1 MSAIAA
7 VLFGLCKSGE
17 HVIGGDQ
24 LYGRTLRLLQEDLPR
39 LGIKTS
45 LVDTTNYKNVLE
57 SITEHTKIVI
67 IELISNPT
75 LRISDII
82 NIAKVCKKN
91 NILLVVDNTF
101 TTPLTMKPL
110 DLGADVVI
118 HSITKL
124 LAGHSDVTL
133 GYFAT
138 NQSKIFKPIYDY
150 AVTTGLT
157 PSPFECWLAE
167 RGLNTFQVRF
177 KKMSGKC

>member
-24 LYGRTLRLLQEDLPR
+24 LYGRTLRLLQDDLPR

-91 NILLVVDNTF
+91 L
-101 TTPLTMKPL
+101 
-110 DLGADVVI
+110 
-118 HSITKL
+118 
-124 LAGHSDVTL
+124 
-133 GYFAT
+133 
-138 NQSKIFKPIYDY
+138 
-150 AVTTGLT
+150 
-157 PSPFECWLAE
+157 
-167 RGLNTFQVRF
+167 RF
-177 KKMSGKC
+177 LSQFMIML